1 MNVEQQLFFCY
12 VEHCR
17 LQEDVAAA
25 APSPLSLSS
34 FPNFIF
40 APRKIQLRKI
50 RRETTATRQWQ
61 QTWSC
66 FSAGST
72 KIPGILRVRGKKKTS
87 FFFFYFL
94 LFKCWKTEMGL
105 GRRPRWLWLSE
116 AEGRRSCWWSIHT
129 VSAEAAS
136 DWSVLHWNLP
146 GSRENVRFCSRH
158 SSVSKE
164 EKEREKKDEADVET
178 TGVNTHTKVS
188 VCVCVTPHAASHQG
202 IKKNKTVKVK

>member
-87 FFFFYFL
+87 SFFFL
-94 LFKCWKTEMGL
+94 LFAL
-105 GRRPRWLWLSE
+105 Q
-116 AEGRRSCWWSIHT
+116 
-129 VSAEAAS
+129 
-136 DWSVLHWNLP
+136 VLEDRDGT
-146 GSRENVRFCSRH
+146 GSP
-158 SSVSKE
+158 SSVALAK
-164 EKEREKKDEADVET
+164 
-178 TGVNTHTKVS
+178 
-188 VCVCVTPHAASHQG
+188 
-202 IKKNKTVKVK
+202 